1 MSRHRRIELREKL
14 LRDTEHFLNLSLGYD
29 SDSNSAQVSS
39 RRLAENIEAFFRKVS
54 RLVKLKSLHGAPNRR
69 RSVN

>member
-39 RRLAENIEAFFRKVS
+39 RRLAESIEAFFRKVS

-69 RSVN
+69 RSVD